1 MAGHDDVT
9 YYQGANAYRAG
20 ASSAGAFRPVSC
32 GHCGRSVHAAVI
44 AEVEGIIYWLR
55 CTHCNSGSVLHETR
69 YGPRIWPQP
78 RPGEDVEG
86 LPDDV
91 RAAWDEARSCAGAA
105 AHTATEMV
113 CRKILMHIAVDK
125 GDQEG
130 QSFASYIDHLVGEG
144 YVTKPMHSWVTR
156 IKDRANRA
164 NHDIAQTTAEQG
176 AETLTFT
183 GHLLKNVYE
192 MEYLATR
199 FQEPEA

>member
-1 MAGHDDVT
+1 MTGHDEVT
-9 YYQGANAYRAG
+9 HYKGANGYV
-20 ASSAGAFRPVSC
+20 ASPTMTGAFRPVTC

-44 AEVEGIIYWLR
+44 ADVEGIYWLR
-55 CTHCNSGSVLHETR
+55 CTHCHAGSVLHETH
-69 YGPRIWPQP
+69 YGPRQSPQP

-86 LPDDV
+86 LPDDI
-91 RAAWDEARSCAGAA
+91 RDAWDEARSCAGAA

-125 GDQEG
+125 GDREG
-130 QSFASYIDHLVGEG
+130 QSFASYIDHLVAEG
-144 YVTKPMHSWVTR
+144 YVTKPMRSWVER

-192 MEYLATR
+192 MEHLAQR